1 MLASYRATQVPS
13 PNNNFRHLPPKL
25 KGKIR
30 ESEAA
35 AAREPRALMVA

>member
-13 PNNNFRHLPPKL
+13 PNNFRHLPPKL

-35 AAREPRALMVA
+35 AARAPRALMVA